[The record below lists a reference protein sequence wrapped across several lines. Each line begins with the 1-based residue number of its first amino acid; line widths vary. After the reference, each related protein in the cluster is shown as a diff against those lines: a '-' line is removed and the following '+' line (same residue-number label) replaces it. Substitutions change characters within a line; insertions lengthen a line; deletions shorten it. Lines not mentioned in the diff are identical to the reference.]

1 MLDVDRLTQSRAT
14 GLGAAP
20 DAQQRAERSPAG
32 RTGCAEPWGSE
43 QREMWL
49 SLLSVCM
56 QKVQFFKAQHAPE
69 PSAWVSLS
77 PSISRNG
84 YMAICWTQRTA
95 ALFAQINFL

>member
-56 QKVQFFKAQHAPE
+56 QKVQFFKAQHAPK